1 MTKTN
6 SDKTPRIIVLAPN
19 AWAAQWVNRQQL
31 FSRLGRKYPVLY
43 STGGWFSWDRNGS
56 DWKQSTVT
64 GKFSPHEN
72 VWVDESPRF
81 FLRVPRFPLL
91 DNWVLRLQ
99 VRRWKRFLS
108 ARGSGRLVAYVFH
121 PMFIPYVRL
130 LGADY
135 LVYHAYDLYENTA
148 DWNDALDRDERTLIK
163 LADLAIASS
172 DQIADVLQKKTSREV
187 RVLPNGADVAAFDR
201 ALEIPSPAPEDLLCI
216 PHPRLGWVGSLHPQ
230 VDYGLIATLAK
241 RRSDWNFVLVGQV
254 IPHPDPR
261 SDAERADCET
271 LPNVHFLGGKKADEI
286 PRYLVGMDVNIMP
299 YRLSDRSW
307 IKAGYPLKLHEYLA
321 VGHPVVSADLP
332 SVRPFSHVVRIAE
345 GVDDWYKG
353 IEDALDSGGV
363 GTPELRRAVAAENSW
378 DARVLTLSTWL
389 TKLVNK
395 L

>member
-1 MTKTN
+1 
-6 SDKTPRIIVLAPN
+6 
-19 AWAAQWVNRQQL
+19 
-31 FSRLGRKYPVLY
+31 
-43 STGGWFSWDRNGS
+43 
-56 DWKQSTVT
+56 
-64 GKFSPHEN
+64 
-72 VWVDESPRF
+72 
-81 FLRVPRFPLL
+81 
-91 DNWVLRLQ
+91 
-99 VRRWKRFLS
+99 
-108 ARGSGRLVAYVFH
+108 
-121 PMFIPYVRL
+121 
-130 LGADY
+130 
-135 LVYHAYDLYENTA
+135 
-148 DWNDALDRDERTLIK
+148 
-163 LADLAIASS
+163 
-172 DQIADVLQKKTSREV
+172 
-187 RVLPNGADVAAFDR
+187 
-201 ALEIPSPAPEDLLCI
+201 
-216 PHPRLGWVGSLHPQ
+216 